1 MVTWLLADLCST
13 LARTQREPFKSHH
26 HTPMTQPLHRTPAP
40 RQEALRSALPATVV
54 LLKQQRA
61 GDIATSDIDDYV
73 NMNWLEWN
81 GGSLRLTVT
90 GDNVCKQ
97 QRALSQ
103 PQG

>member
-1 MVTWLLADLCST
+1 
-13 LARTQREPFKSHH
+13 
-26 HTPMTQPLHRTPAP
+26 MTQPLHRTPAS

-54 LLKQQRA
+54 LLKQHRA
-61 GDIATSDIDDYV
+61 GDIASSDIDDYV

>member
-1 MVTWLLADLCST
+1 
-13 LARTQREPFKSHH
+13 
-26 HTPMTQPLHRTPAP
+26 MTQPLHRTPAI

-61 GDIATSDIDDYV
+61 GDIAVTDIDDYV